1 VLQATARRG
10 SCNHPGGVRGLVCA
24 LNRLRSG
31 LPFALALSGA
41 AIVQLALTLPYLDRR
56 PMHRDEALA
65 LMVARRPLGELL
77 ETVQLVRGGA
87 PLHFLITSLIAHLDG
102 GLVATRAFSAL
113 CGAVAVIAAGLLG
126 RALFSAVEGAAA
138 SWALALCPVALFY
151 GEFARM
157 YGLFL
162 AVSTLALWCLV
173 RALDTWDGRWWAAF
187 AVLLVVDV
195 YAHPYGV
202 VVGLIGGGAALAA
215 ILRRGERSA
224 WRTPL
229 LAAAG
234 VLVGT
239 LPLLVG
245 YLVLASRLGNV
256 QTPAGAPLHTPPVH
270 DTLYQAF
277 AHFLGV
283 PRPDGFG
290 PIAVYLLVAAAL
302 AVLGLVAAALAD
314 PSRGVLLALWL
325 GLPALV
331 LLLVQVPG
339 TDNHVRYV
347 IYAAPAILL
356 LVIHGA
362 AWLGGRLGGRGLL
375 VAAVA
380 AGVLIAAVGLG
391 RGRRLADYRYRSTTP
406 PELAA
411 ARAGDARYLRA
422 TFRRDDL
429 FFGYDPAW
437 GYGVISP
444 GGNGALASARG
455 VARSE
460 GPLIV
465 RSLSRLHGPIAHGW
479 FVALAGKK
487 PRLQAFGDD
496 LGPGY
501 VVRRFGP
508 WVVVHTTAATLTKRQ
523 FVDRALRVFQAAD
536 VHLHDRQAE
545 VTAQALRDAAPDVR

>member
-1 VLQATARRG
+1 
-10 SCNHPGGVRGLVCA
+10 
-24 LNRLRSG
+24 
-31 LPFALALSGA
+31 
-41 AIVQLALTLPYLDRR
+41 
-56 PMHRDEALA
+56 MHRDEALA
-65 LMVARRPLGELL
+65 LMIARRPVGELL

-113 CGAVAVIAAGLLG
+113 CGAVAVVGVGLLG

-138 SWALALCPVALFY
+138 AFAVALCPVTLFY
-151 GEFARM
+151 ADFARM

-173 RALDTWDGRWWAAF
+173 RALDTWSGRWWAAF

-202 VVGLIGGGAALAA
+202 VVGLIGGGATLVA
-215 ILRRGERSA
+215 ILRRGDRAA
-224 WRTPL
+224 WRSPL

-256 QTPAGAPLHTPPVH
+256 KTPQGTSLHTPPVH

-290 PIAVYLLVAAAL
+290 LIGVYLVVAV
-302 AVLGLVAAALAD
+302 VLGLVGLVVAALRD
-314 PSRGVLLALWL
+314 PARGVLLGLWL
-325 GLPALV
+325 VLPALV
-331 LLLVQVPG
+331 LTVVQVPG

-347 IYAAPAILL
+347 IYVAPAVVL
-356 LVIHGA
+356 LVLHGA
-362 AWLGGRLGGRGLL
+362 AVIGGRLGARGAL
-375 VAAVA
+375 VAA
-380 AGVLIAAVGLG
+380 LAVGVVVAGTELG
-391 RGRRLADYRYRSTTP
+391 RGRRLADYRYRPHAPATLTAASTGT
-406 PELAA
+406 
-411 ARAGDARYLRA
+411 ARYLRA
-422 TFRRDDL
+422 SFAPDDL

-444 GGNGALASARG
+444 GGNAALGSARG

-465 RSLSRLHGPIAHGW
+465 
-479 FVALAGKK
+479 ALAVPAARADR
-487 PRLQAFGDD
+487 PRLVRRAGGQAAAVCRRSQQS
-496 LGPGY
+496 LGPGFEA
-501 VVRRFGP
+501 RRFGP
-508 WVVVHTTAATLTKRQ
+508 WVVVRTTAAPLTKRQ
-523 FVDRALRVFQAAD
+523 FVQAALRGV
-536 VHLHDRQAE
+536 RRRRTPTSE
-545 VTAQALRDAAPDVR
+545 TARRRRRPRPCGTRCRTSSAGSGGRRRRPVKVPARPGAGVVAGRRGEYA

>member
-1 VLQATARRG
+1 LSRPK
-10 SCNHPGGVRGLVCA
+10 SD
-24 LNRLRSG
+24 
-31 LPFALALSGA
+31 LPFAAACAVA
-41 AIVQLALTLPYLDRR
+41 AILQLALTLPYLDRR

-65 LMVARRPLGELL
+65 LMIARRPIGELL

-113 CGAVAVIAAGLLG
+113 CGAVAVVGVGLLG
-126 RALFSAVEGAAA
+126 RALFSAVEGAVAA
-138 SWALALCPVALFY
+138 FAVALCPVTLFY
-151 GEFARM
+151 AEFARM

-173 RALDTWDGRWWAAF
+173 RALDTWSGRWWAAF
-187 AVLLVVDV
+187 AVLLVIDV

-202 VVGLIGGGAALAA
+202 VVGLIAGGATVTA
-215 ILRRGERSA
+215 IVRRGDRAA
-224 WRTPL
+224 WRSPL

-256 QTPAGAPLHTPPVH
+256 KTPKGTSLHTPPVH

-290 PIAVYLLVAAAL
+290 LIAAYLIGAGLLALVGLAVAA
-302 AVLGLVAAALAD
+302 VRD
-314 PSRGVLLALWL
+314 PTRGVLLALWL
-325 GLPALV
+325 VFPALV
-331 LLLVQVPG
+331 LTVVQVPG

-347 IYAAPAILL
+347 IYVAPALVL
-356 LVIHGA
+356 LVLHGA
-362 AWLGGRLGGRGLL
+362 AVLGGRLGARGAV
-375 VAAVA
+375 VAALVVGVVL
-380 AGVLIAAVGLG
+380 AGTQLG
-391 RGRRLADYRYRSTTP
+391 RGRRLADYRYRPQPSATLT
-406 PELAA
+406 E
-411 ARAGDARYLRA
+411 ARDANVRYLRA
-422 TFRRDDL
+422 QFARDDL

-444 GGNGALASARG
+444 AGNGALASARG

-465 RSLSRLHGPIAHGW
+465 RSLARLHGSIAHGW
-479 FVALAGKK
+479 YVAMAGRHARLA
-487 PRLQAFGDD
+487 PFRRS

-501 VVRRFGP
+501 EVRRFGP
-508 WVVVHTTAATLTKRQ
+508 WVVVRTTEAPLTKPE
-523 FVDRALRVFQAAD
+523 FVRAALRVFQAANAE
-536 VHLHDRQAE
+536 LGDRQAPT
-545 VTAQALRDAAPDVR
+545 TAQALRDALPDV